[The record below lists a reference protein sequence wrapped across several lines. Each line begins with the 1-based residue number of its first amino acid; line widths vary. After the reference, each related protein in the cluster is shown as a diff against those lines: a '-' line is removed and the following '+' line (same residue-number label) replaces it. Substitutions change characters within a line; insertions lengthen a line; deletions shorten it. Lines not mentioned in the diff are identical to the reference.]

1 MERLEALKELAL
13 IFPQAQ
19 KWYSQSFVGSTFLH
33 PNWDDDDDEEG
44 EEDGDDQ
51 LLSLLVDDDEH

>member
-1 MERLEALKELAL
+1 VERLEALKELAL

-33 PNWDDDDDEEG
+33 PNWDDDDEEG

>member
-33 PNWDDDDDEEG
+33 PNWDDDDEEG

>member
-33 PNWDDDDDEEG
+33 PNWNDDDEEG
-44 EEDGDDQ
+44 EEGGDDQ

>member
-19 KWYSQSFVGSTFLH
+19 MWYSQSFVGSTFLH
-33 PNWDDDDDEEG
+33 PNWNDDDEEG
-44 EEDGDDQ
+44 EEGGDDQ